1 MRKSDFL
8 CILAMLFW
16 MMIPVSAATSYTIV
30 SKSALPY
37 EISGITST
45 TTAIRI
51 TGWGLLNETQHF
63 IGSADHSYELEF
75 VSLNHS
81 FTVPTTIQVAT
92 MTDVFRY
99 GGVPICATTA
109 YFKTDATCYYR
120 FENVGFTVDVPFS
133 SFQIGQN
140 YTCYLIVHAKN
151 ANSHKKIA
159 IFFPMES
166 DLVIMKG
173 QTEYRLVSKL
183 DDTKL
188 TIKYETV
195 VARTGPDKS
204 YPGWQYG
211 ANCSSTY
218 GNTLFFKANTV
229 YSRIVSRYLNQTNK
243 TTYYGLSG
251 QPTLCE
257 NSRRRVAEGNIV
269 SPMWIPS
276 GFVDYSGTPLT
287 IKTSI
292 INQAP
297 TIFTTPAILK
307 AGESFDWRQYVSA
320 TDPEEG
326 SINEKIIITS
336 DNYHNQPGNYVLTFS
351 VSDSYGAQG
360 IGTLN
365 ITVLQPDNTA
375 PILLADDFS
384 VLLNASIDYHDYA
397 RAIDVE
403 DGDLSDEILVSTN
416 ANLEIVG
423 VYPVC
428 YSVRDSRSSET
439 KKCVYMTVFDID
451 TMMNR
456 FRFVDKYRL
465 FYNESIP
472 TNWIGNVQLLNQL
485 LNSSQILE
493 SKTIVQ

>member
-1 MRKSDFL
+1 MRKSNLL
-8 CILAMLFW
+8 CILVLLFH
-16 MMIPVSAATSYTIV
+16 MFIPVSAATSYTIV

-37 EISGITST
+37 EISGISST

-63 IGSADHSYELEF
+63 ISSTDHSYELEF

-81 FTVPTTIQVAT
+81 FTIPTTIQAAT

-120 FENVGFTVDVPFS
+120 FENVGFTVDVPFT
-133 SFQIGQN
+133 SFRTGQS
-140 YTCYLIVHAKN
+140 YTCYLIVHAKS

-173 QTEYRLVSKL
+173 QTEYRLISKL

-195 VARTGPDKS
+195 VARKGPDKS

-211 ANCSSTY
+211 ASCSTTY

-287 IKTSI
+287 IKTTI
-292 INQAP
+292 LNQAP
-297 TIFTTPAILK
+297 TIVTTPAILK
-307 AGESFDWRQYVSA
+307 AGTIFDWRKYVIA

-326 SINEKIIITS
+326 LINEKIIITS
-336 DNYHNQPGNYVLTFS
+336 DNYHNTPGNYVMTFS
-351 VSDSYGAQG
+351 VTDSYGAKG
-360 IGTLN
+360 VGTLN

-375 PILLADDFS
+375 PQLFASDFS
-384 VLLNASIDYHDYA
+384 VMLNTSIDYHDFASAY
-397 RAIDVE
+397 DVE
-403 DGDLSDEILVSTN
+403 DGDLSDDILVSTS
-416 ANLEIVG
+416 ANLKVIG

-428 YSVRDSRSSET
+428 FSVRDSRAAET
-439 KKCVYMTVFDID
+439 KRCVKMTVFDID

-456 FRFVDKYRL
+456 FRFVDRTHL
-465 FYNESIP
+465 FFNESTP

-485 LNSSQILE
+485 LNSSLILE
-493 SKTIVQ
+493 SKAFVR